1 MDKIFQQRNYWC
13 LSRLGEMM
21 QSLDFKHIPHYQQFR
36 KETAFG
42 FQNLLYS
49 ITHYEDENWVD
60 IFIGIRHNAIE
71 SLAYPFTT
79 GWIDFQPYSNTLISS
94 IHHLQEQPYQK
105 YKLSSPKDA
114 VEIVDAIHNYL
125 IREGLAQ
132 LSDLQDI
139 KNIHQVL
146 NEHPQDS
153 CTWSLNYTNRALRGI
168 VAAKL
173 VFEPNLDQ
181 LVEEYLQGFETRAAT
196 SKALE
201 QFIKLS
207 QFLRTYTPN

>member
-1 MDKIFQQRNYWC
+1 MMHG
-13 LSRLGEMM
+13 LGFE
-21 QSLDFKHIPHYQQFR
+21 HIPHYQQFR

-60 IFIGIRHNAIE
+60 IFIGIRHHIVE

-79 GWIDFQPYSNTLISS
+79 GWIDFQPHSNTLISS
-94 IHHLQEQPYQK
+94 IHHLQDQPYRK
-105 YKLSSPKDA
+105 YKLASPKDA

-125 IREGLAQ
+125 LQEGLAQ
-132 LSDLQDI
+132 LSDLQNI
-139 KNIHQVL
+139 KAIHQVL
-146 NEHPQDS
+146 NKHPQDS
-153 CTWSLNYTNRALRGI
+153 CTWSLNYSNRALRGI

-173 VFEPNLDQ
+173 VFEPNFNQ
-181 LVEEYLQGFETRAAT
+181 LVEQYLQGFETRATT

-201 QFIKLS
+201 QFKKLL
-207 QFLRTYTPN
+207 QFLHTYTPN